1 MEKKLAADFQVKL
14 FAADASSDNLLFESC
29 SS

>member
-1 MEKKLAADFQVKL
+1 MEKKLAADLQVRL